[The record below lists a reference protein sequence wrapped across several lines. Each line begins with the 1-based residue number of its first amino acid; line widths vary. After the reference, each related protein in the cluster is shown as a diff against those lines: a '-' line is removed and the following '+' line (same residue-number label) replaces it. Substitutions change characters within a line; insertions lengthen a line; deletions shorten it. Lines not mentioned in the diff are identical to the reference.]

1 MMLPSLS
8 EAQGDRRLHTNR
20 SMQTTSSAQNTL
32 LPREENTPWN
42 RKEQEMCYGTKNGEE
57 KAKQPEDNQNRDQM
71 KKRSRLTQVIA
82 QKRNSS
88 SGNLLENWIS

>member
-1 MMLPSLS
+1 MMLPSPSKLKGT
-8 EAQGDRRLHTNR
+8 EGFTPTGACRQHPVHRIHCFLGKKI
-20 SMQTTSSAQNTL
+20 
-32 LPREENTPWN
+32 PWN